1 MPRLRATPR
10 GGDKRRLSPMT
21 LFDRL
26 REAVFRLIM
35 LSALSKATQQ
45 AAGAGPAHSPQRSY
59 SYQREP
65 HHSEA
70 VADCIE
76 FIKKSATVDEESR
89 GSAARGVVVPVPV
102 M

>member
-1 MPRLRATPR
+1 
-10 GGDKRRLSPMT
+10 MT
-21 LFDRL
+21 LLERF

-35 LSALSKATQQ
+35 LTALSKGC
-45 AAGAGPAHSPQRSY
+45 AAGTHTAGSVDTVQRPCY
-59 SYQREP
+59 HQYDDP

-76 FIKKSATVDEESR
+76 FIKKSASTDETRDSTASSTSSTIDDTSEM
-89 GSAARGVVVPVPV
+89 VIPVPV